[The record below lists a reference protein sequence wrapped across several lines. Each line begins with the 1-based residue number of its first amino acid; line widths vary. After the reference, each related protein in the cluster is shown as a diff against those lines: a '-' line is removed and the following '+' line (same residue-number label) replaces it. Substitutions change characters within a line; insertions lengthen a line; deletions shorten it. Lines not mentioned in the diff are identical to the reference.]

1 MIRVAIIGG
10 IGSGKSHL
18 AKLFGYPIFNA
29 DLEVSRIYKKDRKF
43 FIKLKKKLKDYFF
56 SYPLKKEQLIKC
68 ILDRKNNLKYV
79 NMNIVCM

>member
-56 SYPLKKEQLIKC
+56 SYPLKKKQLIKC
-68 ILDRKNNLKYV
+68 ILDRKNNLK
-79 NMNIVCM
+79 